1 MRTKSDIEWSPQSG
15 APGCHR
21 CGLPLLEHATYC
33 PYCERRLQENV
44 LTRLVDRSRSTRRT
58 GHGRTVAGLPERV
71 FFLLF
76 GSFFGLVAMA
86 SAIAA
91 MLA

>member
-21 CGLPLLEHATYC
+21 CGLPLLDNATFC
-33 PYCERRLQENV
+33 PYCERRLQENA
-44 LTRLVDRSRSTRRT
+44 LTRLVDRGRSTLRT
-58 GHGRTVAGLPERV
+58 GRGRTVAGVPERV
-71 FFLLF
+71 FFMLCAA
-76 GSFFGLVAMA
+76 FFVLVAFA

>member
-21 CGLPLLEHATYC
+21 CGLPLLEQATFC

-44 LTRLVDRSRSTRRT
+44 LTRLVDRGRLSFRAGR
-58 GHGRTVAGLPERV
+58 GRTIAGLPERT

-76 GSFFGLVAMA
+76 AMFFSLVATA

-91 MLA
+91 MLT

>member
-1 MRTKSDIEWSPQSG
+1 MRTKSDVEWSPQSG

-21 CGLPLLEHATYC
+21 CGLPLLDKATFC
-33 PYCERRLQENV
+33 PYCERRLQENA
-44 LTRLVDRSRSTRRT
+44 LTRLVDRGRSTLRIGR
-58 GHGRTVAGLPERV
+58 GRTVAGLPERV
-71 FFLLF
+71 FFMLCAT
-76 GSFFGLVAMA
+76 FFLLVAFA